1 MLERLGWAVDLL
13 SLPHSSIG
21 HLLNSLE
28 LWPWRDPSLDILR
41 IQKSATTYKLGN
53 KMELPA
59 TRQTLCVCAGL
70 DVGSLNIHRAH
81 YCPSL
86 LRRGYLS
93 VVGLLSIY
101 RDNKIGSY
109 SALRGRGR
117 INNAHLKL
125 VETKTALNILFDS
138 DKDPRLSGVREN
150 YTSRRREW
158 GPRKVQKEAATE
170 PGT

>member
-1 MLERLGWAVDLL
+1 
-13 SLPHSSIG
+13 
-21 HLLNSLE
+21 
-28 LWPWRDPSLDILR
+28 
-41 IQKSATTYKLGN
+41 
-53 KMELPA
+53 MELPA
-59 TRQTLCVCAGL
+59 TRQPLCVCAGL
-70 DVGSLNIHRAH
+70 DVGSLHIHRAH